1 MTITNNFS
9 GWIAAGVR
17 TKMIHFHMK
26 SQSLQ
31 IQTDSKVGSGDLLWV
46 QFAKLNA
53 IKDRRGIRISFKKPP
68 RFMIGSCTSWA
79 DAKFPPSCANKNR
92 VWTITKQ
99 GGTLQLYCNGGQIF
113 DFDYTKSTKSNCR
126 SQWSVETA
134 HIKFVKSDTSSDFYR
149 PLPKSKP
156 FLLSDFIPFTN
167 K

>member
-1 MTITNNFS
+1 MIITNNFS

-17 TKMIHFHMK
+17 TKLIQFDTK

-31 IQTDSKVGSGDLLWV
+31 IQTDSEVGSGDLLWM
-46 QFAKLNA
+46 QFVKHNA
-53 IKDRRGIRISFKKPP
+53 NKNHRGIRISFEKPP

-113 DFDYTKSTKSNCR
+113 DFDYTKSTKSECR
-126 SQWSVETA
+126 SHWSVETA
-134 HIKFVKSDTSSDFYR
+134 HIRFVKSDTSSDFYR